1 MNIYLKAGHG
11 VTKSRGA
18 SAIIDEVVENRKV
31 KNSVLKYLRELG
43 HVVTDVTEDHLDAD
57 SELTNGVSRANN
69 GGADLFVSI
78 HFNKAYNYYNG
89 AIGTES
95 WVYSKSDNISLDE
108 EVAQRIVNALVE
120 LGFKNRGV
128 KESKELYE
136 LRACKMASIIVEV
149 CFVEATEDVALY
161 QKLGADT
168 IGKSIA
174 YAINNKKMEVFNMDK
189 IIGYTPVYS
198 DNNGNDSIGSLNVG
212 TTVDV
217 IDYWSTLSKIKYKDS
232 FAYVDTSALES
243 RAKKVNLSGRVY
255 EDGGCTKE
263 IGSVNGAF
271 YIIAEYSNAYKIYW
285 NNVWGYVKKEMSP
298 TMDLGKENEELKREN
313 KELKDKLDKIKA
325 IL

>member
-1 MNIYLKAGHG
+1 MKIAVRGGHNFLS
-11 VTKSRGA
+11 KGA
-18 SAIIDEVVENRKV
+18 SALIDETIEDRKV
-31 KNSVLKYLRELG
+31 KDSFIKYLSLQG
-43 HVVTDVTEDHLDAD
+43 HEVLDVTPPDMD
-57 SELTNGVSRANN
+57 TNSDLAYGVSKANN
-69 GGADLFVSI
+69 WGADLFVSI
-78 HFNKAYNYYNG
+78 HFNKAFNSYNG
-89 AIGTES
+89 ALGTES

-108 EVAQRIVNALVE
+108 EIAQRIVNALVE

-174 YAINNKKMEVFNMDK
+174 YAISNKKMEVFNMDK

-243 RAKKVNLSGRVY
+243 RAKKVNLSGIVY

-263 IGSVNGAF
+263 IGSVNGVF
-271 YIIAEYSNAYKIYW
+271 YMIAEYSNAYKIYW
-285 NNVWGYVKKEMSP
+285 NNVWGYVKKEVSP

-313 KELKDKLDKIKA
+313 EELKEKIEKIKA

>member
-1 MNIYLKAGHG
+1 MKIAVRGGHNFL
-11 VTKSRGA
+11 SRGA
-18 SAIIDEVVENRKV
+18 SALIDETTEDRKV
-31 KNSVLKYLRELG
+31 KDSVIKNLISLG
-43 HVVTDVTEDHLDAD
+43 HEVLDVTPLDMD
-57 SELTNGVSRANN
+57 TNSDLAYGVSKTNN
-69 GGADLFVSI
+69 WGADLFVSI
-78 HFNKAYNYYNG
+78 HFNKAYNSYNG
-89 AIGTES
+89 AIGTET

-174 YAINNKKMEVFNMDK
+174 YAISNKKMEVFNMDK

-212 TTVDV
+212 TTVEV
-217 IDYWSTLSKIKYKDS
+217 IDYWSTLSKIKYENS
-232 FAYVDTSALES
+232 FAYVETSALES
-243 RAKKVNLSGRVY
+243 RAKKINLSGKVY
-255 EDGGCTKE
+255 EDSAFTKE
-263 IGSVNGAF
+263 IGTVNGIT
-271 YIIAEYSNAYKIYW
+271 YLITEYSNAYKIYW
-285 NNVWGYVKKEMSP
+285 NNVWGYVKKEVSQS
-298 TMDLGKENEELKREN
+298 TDLSKENEELKREN
-313 KELKDKLDKIKA
+313 KELKDKLNRIKA
-325 IL
+325 IV

>member
-1 MNIYLKAGHG
+1 MKIAVRGGHNFLS
-11 VTKSRGA
+11 KGA
-18 SAIIDEVVENRKV
+18 SALIDETIEDRKV
-31 KNSVLKYLRELG
+31 KDSFIKYLSLQG
-43 HVVTDVTEDHLDAD
+43 HEVLDVTPPDMD
-57 SELTNGVSRANN
+57 TNSDLVYGVSKANN
-69 GGADLFVSI
+69 WGADLFVSI
-78 HFNKAYNYYNG
+78 HFNKAFNSYNG
-89 AIGTES
+89 ALGTES

-174 YAINNKKMEVFNMDK
+174 YAISNKKMEVFNMDK

-198 DNNGNDSIGSLNVG
+198 NNNGNDSIGSLNVG

-217 IDYWSTLSKIKYKDS
+217 IDYWSTLSKIKYKNS

-271 YIIAEYSNAYKIYW
+271 YVIAEYSNAYKIYW
-285 NNVWGYVKKEMSP
+285 NNVWGYVKKEVSP
-298 TMDLGKENEELKREN
+298 TTDLGKENEELKREN

>member
-1 MNIYLKAGHG
+1 MKIAVRGGHNFL
-11 VTKSRGA
+11 SRGA
-18 SAIIDEVVENRKV
+18 SALIDETTEDRKV
-31 KNSVLKYLRELG
+31 KDSVIKNLISLG
-43 HVVTDVTEDHLDAD
+43 HEVLDVTPSDMD
-57 SELTNGVSRANN
+57 TNSDLIYGVSKANN
-69 GGADLFVSI
+69 WGADLFVSI
-78 HFNKAYNYYNG
+78 HFNKAFNSYNG
-89 AIGTES
+89 ALGTES

-108 EVAQRIVNALVE
+108 EVAQKIVNSLAE

-174 YAINNKKMEVFNMDK
+174 YAISNKKVEVFNMDK
-189 IIGYTPVYS
+189 IIGYTPIYS
-198 DNNGNDSIGSLNVG
+198 DNNGNNTLGSLNVG
-212 TTVDV
+212 ATVDV

-285 NNVWGYVKKEMSP
+285 NNVWGYVKKEVPP
-298 TMDLGKENEELKREN
+298 TTDLGKENEVLKREN